1 MKYPT
6 PNRTSAPPTS
16 LPSRLTLPHY
26 QTHQGANSIKLYTM
40 AAGDSPV
47 VRLSVVFHGG
57 SSHQNHPFVASS
69 TINMLSEGTQK
80 YTSGEISE
88 ILDFYGIFYD
98 TSIDRDYSIVTIN
111 ALEKFLPKALE
122 LLEELIIRPVFD
134 ERELNIYKTKRK
146 GQLKIEREK
155 SAYLARELFSK
166 SLFGEN
172 HPYGTIYESSE
183 YDTLTVEHLKEF
195 FAQNYCAQRAFAVCS
210 GCISESSSKAILSV
224 LEKLPMGTPQVQT
237 THIDLLSTPRAH
249 IERERALQS
258 SIRIG
263 LPLFKKGDP
272 LYDQMQVVAMILGG
286 YFGSRLVQNLRETKG
301 YTYGIYA
308 AMVSMERLGYFA
320 IATDVTAEYTEDAIE
335 EIFSEIERLGREP
348 ISEQELEVVRSMII
362 GEVMRILDGPFGV
375 ADILIDN
382 IQAGVSRDYLEN
394 FLELVRSITPECIS
408 ELTSKY
414 LPREKMV
421 VVTVGAKGDSL

>member
-1 MKYPT
+1 MKHST
-6 PNRTSAPPTS
+6 PNRNAAPSVS
-16 LPSRLTLPHY
+16 LPEKLSLPHY
-26 QTHQGANSIKLYTM
+26 QTFSGANSVKLYSM
-40 AAGDSPV
+40 QAGESPV

-57 SSHQNHPFVASS
+57 SSHQSHPFAASS

-80 YTSGEISE
+80 YSSAEISE

-122 LLEELIIRPVFD
+122 LLEELIIRPIFD
-134 ERELNIYKTKRK
+134 ERELEIYKSKRK
-146 GQLKIEREK
+146 EQLKIEREK

-166 SLFGEN
+166 SLFGKH
-172 HPYGTIYESSE
+172 HPYGTISE
-183 YDTLTVEHLKEF
+183 GSQYDTLTTKHLKEF
-195 FAQNYCAQRAFAVCS
+195 FTENYCAQRAFAVCS
-210 GCISESSSKAILSV
+210 GSISESSSKAILST
-224 LEKLPMGTPQVQT
+224 LEKLPQGSPQVEVPNPELET
-237 THIDLLSTPRAH
+237 TLRAH
-249 IERERALQS
+249 IEREGALQS

-320 IATDVTAEYTEDAIE
+320 IATDVTAEHTEDAIE
-335 EIFSEIERLGREP
+335 EIFYEIERLGREP
-348 ISEQELEVVRSMII
+348 ITEQELEVVRSMIV

-382 IQAGVSRDYLEN
+382 IQAGVDKEYLEN
-394 FLELVRSITPECIS
+394 FLDLVRNITPERIS
-408 ELTSKY
+408 ELTCKY

-421 VVTVGAKGDSL
+421 VVTVGASGSDL